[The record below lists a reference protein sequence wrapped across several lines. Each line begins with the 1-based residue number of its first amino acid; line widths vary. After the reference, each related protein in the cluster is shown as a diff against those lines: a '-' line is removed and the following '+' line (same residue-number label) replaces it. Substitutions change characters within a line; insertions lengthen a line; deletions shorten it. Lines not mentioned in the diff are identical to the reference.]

1 MNNVMSL
8 YWKVLAAQFS
18 QNQNGDILQ
27 ATLIEKSLRA
37 LEESTV
43 KTNQSEQLK
52 IELKKRAVF
61 TAL

>member
-27 ATLIEKSLRA
+27 ATLIEKPLRA